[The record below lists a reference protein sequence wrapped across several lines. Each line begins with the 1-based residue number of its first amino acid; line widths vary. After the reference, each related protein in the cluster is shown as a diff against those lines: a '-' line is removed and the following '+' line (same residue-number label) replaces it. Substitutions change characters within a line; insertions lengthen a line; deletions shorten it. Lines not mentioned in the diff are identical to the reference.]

1 MSSFK
6 IKEVFMINYFI
17 RRLIMMIPVFILCS
31 IIIFLILHLI
41 PGNPVDNLLHPGSSP
56 EARERLIKEFG
67 LDKPIY
73 QQYIIWLTNVFKGN
87 LGVSITEQ
95 RSVFELLLL
104 KLPNTLVLGVV
115 SFLISFILG
124 VFLGVVSAI
133 KQNTIIDY
141 MGMILALL
149 GVTVPT
155 FWLGLMF
162 MLIFSVNLGWFP
174 ISGYG
179 DLKSLILPAFSLG
192 LAGAGLIARVTRA
205 SMLEIAQ
212 KDYIAIVRAKG
223 ISNSQ
228 VIIKH
233 IFRNALIPI
242 ITLLGLRLGW
252 IIGGAVTI
260 EIVFNRP
267 GLGRLLTDSLFRR
280 DYPVIQGVLLLLVLT
295 VMLGNLIADVL
306 YAYADPRIRYN

>member
-1 MSSFK
+1 MT
-6 IKEVFMINYFI
+6 NYI
-17 RRLIMMIPVFILCS
+17 VRRLVMMIPVFILCS
-31 IIIFLILHLI
+31 MIIFLILHLV
-41 PGNPVDNLLHPGSSP
+41 PGNPVDNLLRPGSPP
-56 EARERLIKEFG
+56 EVRGRLIKEFG

-95 RSVFELLLL
+95 RSVSELLLL

-124 VFLGVVSAI
+124 VLLGAVSAI
-133 KQNTIIDY
+133 KQNTIVDY

-179 DLKSLILPAFSLG
+179 DLKSLILPAFTLG

-212 KDYIAIVRAKG
+212 KDYITIVRAKG

-280 DYPVIQGVLLLLVLT
+280 DYPVIQGVLLLLIFT

>member
-1 MSSFK
+1 MT
-6 IKEVFMINYFI
+6 NYII

-31 IIIFLILHLI
+31 MIIFLVLHLV
-41 PGNPVDNLLHPGSSP
+41 PGNPIDNLLHPGSPP
-56 EARERLIKEFG
+56 EVRERLIKEFG

-95 RSVFELLLL
+95 WSVSELLLL
-104 KLPNTLVLGVV
+104 KMPNTIVLGVA
-115 SFLISFILG
+115 SLLICFILG
-124 VFLGVVSAI
+124 VFLGAVSAI
-133 KQNTIIDY
+133 KQNTIVDY
-141 MGMILALL
+141 AGMVIALL
-149 GVTVPT
+149 GVSVPT
-155 FWLGLMF
+155 FWLGLML
-162 MLIFSVNLGWFP
+162 MLVFSVNLGWFP

-179 DLKSLILPAFSLG
+179 DLKSLVLPAFTLG
-192 LAGAGLIARVTRA
+192 LAGAGLIARITRA

-223 ISNSQ
+223 ISNTQ
-228 VIIKH
+228 VIVKH

-252 IIGGAVTI
+252 IIGGAVTT

-267 GLGRLLTDSLFRR
+267 GLGRLLIDSIFRR
-280 DYPVIQGVLLLLVLT
+280 DYPVIQGALLILIFA
-295 VMLGNLIADVL
+295 VMVGNLIADIL
-306 YAYADPRIRYN
+306 YAYADPQIRYN

>member
-1 MSSFK
+1 
-6 IKEVFMINYFI
+6 
-17 RRLIMMIPVFILCS
+17 MMIPVFILCS
-31 IIIFLILHLI
+31 MVIFLILHLV
-41 PGNPVDNLLHPGSSP
+41 PGNPVDNLLHPGSPP
-56 EARERLIKEFG
+56 EAREQLIKEYG

-95 RSVFELLLL
+95 RSVSELLLL
-104 KLPNTLVLGVV
+104 KMPNTIVLGVA
-115 SFLISFILG
+115 SLLICFILG
-124 VFLGVVSAI
+124 VTLGAVSAI
-133 KQNTIIDY
+133 KQNTIVDY
-141 MGMILALL
+141 AGMVIALL
-149 GVTVPT
+149 GVSVPT
-155 FWLGLMF
+155 FWLGLML

-179 DLKSLILPAFSLG
+179 DLKSLVLPAFTLG
-192 LAGAGLIARVTRA
+192 LAGAGLIARITRA

-223 ISNSQ
+223 ISNTQ

-252 IIGGAVTI
+252 IIGGAVTT

-267 GLGRLLTDSLFRR
+267 GLGRLLANSLFRR
-280 DYPVIQGVLLLLVLT
+280 DYPVIQGALLLLIFA
-295 VMLGNLIADVL
+295 VMVGNLIADIL
-306 YAYADPRIRYN
+306 YAYADPQIRYN

>member
-1 MSSFK
+1 MT
-6 IKEVFMINYFI
+6 NYII
-17 RRLIMMIPVFILCS
+17 RRFIMMIPVFILCS
-31 IIIFLILHLI
+31 MVIFLILHLV
-41 PGNPVDNLLHPGSSP
+41 PGNPVDNLLHPGSPP
-56 EARERLIKEFG
+56 EAREQLIKEYG

-95 RSVFELLLL
+95 RSVSELLLL
-104 KLPNTLVLGVV
+104 KMPNTIVLGVA
-115 SFLISFILG
+115 SLLICFILG
-124 VFLGVVSAI
+124 VFLGAVSAI
-133 KQNTIIDY
+133 KQNTIVDY
-141 MGMILALL
+141 AGMVLALL
-149 GVTVPT
+149 GVSVPT
-155 FWLGLMF
+155 FWLGLML
-162 MLIFSVNLGWFP
+162 MLVFSVNLGWFP

-179 DLKSLILPAFSLG
+179 DLKSLVLPAFTLG
-192 LAGAGLIARVTRA
+192 LAGAGLIARITRA

-223 ISNSQ
+223 ISNTQ

-252 IIGGAVTI
+252 IIGGAVTT

-267 GLGRLLTDSLFRR
+267 GLGRLLANSLFRR
-280 DYPVIQGVLLLLVLT
+280 DYPVIQGALLILIFA
-295 VMLGNLIADVL
+295 VMVGNLIADIL

>member
-1 MSSFK
+1 
-6 IKEVFMINYFI
+6 
-17 RRLIMMIPVFILCS
+17 MMIPVFILCS
-31 IIIFLILHLI
+31 MVIFLILHLV
-41 PGNPVDNLLHPGSSP
+41 PGNPVDNLLHPGSPP
-56 EARERLIKEFG
+56 EAREQLIKEYG

-95 RSVFELLLL
+95 RSVSELLLL
-104 KLPNTLVLGVV
+104 KTPNTIVLGAA
-115 SFLISFILG
+115 SLLICFILG
-124 VFLGVVSAI
+124 VTLGALSAI
-133 KQNTIIDY
+133 KQNTIVDY
-141 MGMILALL
+141 VGMVIALL
-149 GVTVPT
+149 GVSVPT
-155 FWLGLMF
+155 FWLGLML

-179 DLKSLILPAFSLG
+179 DLKSLVLPAFTLG
-192 LAGAGLIARVTRA
+192 LAGAGLVARITRA

-267 GLGRLLTDSLFRR
+267 GLGRLLANSLFRR
-280 DYPVIQGVLLLLVLT
+280 DYPVIQGALLLLIFA
-295 VMLGNLIADVL
+295 VMVGNMIADIL
-306 YAYADPRIRYN
+306 YAYADPQIRYN

>member
-1 MSSFK
+1 
-6 IKEVFMINYFI
+6 
-17 RRLIMMIPVFILCS
+17 MMIPVFILCS
-31 IIIFLILHLI
+31 MVIFLILHLV
-41 PGNPVDNLLHPGSSP
+41 PGNPVDNLLHPGSPP
-56 EARERLIKEFG
+56 EAREQLIKEYG

-95 RSVFELLLL
+95 RSVSELLLL
-104 KLPNTLVLGVV
+104 KMPNTIVLGVA
-115 SFLISFILG
+115 SLLICFILG
-124 VFLGVVSAI
+124 VFLGAVSAI
-133 KQNTIIDY
+133 KQNTIVDY
-141 MGMILALL
+141 AGMVIALL
-149 GVTVPT
+149 GVSVPT
-155 FWLGLMF
+155 FWLGLML

-179 DLKSLILPAFSLG
+179 DLKSLVLPAFTLG
-192 LAGAGLIARVTRA
+192 LAGAGLIARITRA

-223 ISNSQ
+223 ISNTQ

-252 IIGGAVTI
+252 IIGGAVTT

-267 GLGRLLTDSLFRR
+267 GVGRLLANSLFRR
-280 DYPVIQGVLLLLVLT
+280 DYPVIQGALLILIFA
-295 VMLGNLIADVL
+295 VMVGNLIADIL
-306 YAYADPRIRYN
+306 YAYADPQIRYN

>member
-1 MSSFK
+1 
-6 IKEVFMINYFI
+6 
-17 RRLIMMIPVFILCS
+17 MMIPVFILCS
-31 IIIFLILHLI
+31 MVIFLILHLV
-41 PGNPVDNLLHPGSSP
+41 PGNPVDNLLHPGSPP
-56 EARERLIKEFG
+56 EVREQLIKEYG

-87 LGVSITEQ
+87 LGASITEQ
-95 RSVFELLLL
+95 RNVSELLLL
-104 KLPNTLVLGVV
+104 KLPNTIALGIA
-115 SFLISFILG
+115 SLLICFILG
-124 VFLGVVSAI
+124 VTLGAVSAI
-133 KQNTIIDY
+133 KQNTIVDY
-141 MGMILALL
+141 VGMVIALL
-149 GVTVPT
+149 GVSVPT
-155 FWLGLMF
+155 FWLGLML

-179 DLKSLILPAFSLG
+179 DLKSLVLPAFTLG
-192 LAGAGLIARVTRA
+192 LAGAGLIARITRA

-223 ISNSQ
+223 ISNTQ

-252 IIGGAVTI
+252 IIGGAVTT

-267 GLGRLLTDSLFRR
+267 GLGRLLANSLFRR
-280 DYPVIQGVLLLLVLT
+280 DYPVIQGALLLLIFA
-295 VMLGNLIADVL
+295 VMVGNLIADIL
-306 YAYADPRIRYN
+306 YAYADPQIRYN

>member
-1 MSSFK
+1 
-6 IKEVFMINYFI
+6 
-17 RRLIMMIPVFILCS
+17 MMIPVFILCS
-31 IIIFLILHLI
+31 MVIFLILHLV
-41 PGNPVDNLLHPGSSP
+41 PGNPVDNLLHPGSPP
-56 EARERLIKEFG
+56 EAREQLIKEYG

-95 RSVFELLLL
+95 RSVSELLLL
-104 KLPNTLVLGVV
+104 KMPNTIVLGVA
-115 SFLISFILG
+115 SLLICFILG
-124 VFLGVVSAI
+124 VFLGAVSAI
-133 KQNTIIDY
+133 KQNTIVDY
-141 MGMILALL
+141 AGMVIALL
-149 GVTVPT
+149 GVSVPT
-155 FWLGLMF
+155 FWLGLML

-179 DLKSLILPAFSLG
+179 DLKSLVLPAFTLG
-192 LAGAGLIARVTRA
+192 LAGAGLIARITRA

-223 ISNSQ
+223 ISNTQ

-252 IIGGAVTI
+252 IIGGAVTT

-267 GLGRLLTDSLFRR
+267 GLGRLLANSLFRR
-280 DYPVIQGVLLLLVLT
+280 DYPVIQGALLLLIFA
-295 VMLGNLIADVL
+295 VMVGNLIADIL
-306 YAYADPRIRYN
+306 YAYADPQIRYN

>member
-1 MSSFK
+1 
-6 IKEVFMINYFI
+6 
-17 RRLIMMIPVFILCS
+17 MMIPVFILCS
-31 IIIFLILHLI
+31 MVIFLILHLV
-41 PGNPVDNLLHPGSSP
+41 PGNPVDNLLHPGSPP
-56 EARERLIKEFG
+56 EAREQLIKEYG

-87 LGVSITEQ
+87 LGASITEQ
-95 RSVFELLLL
+95 RNVSELLLL
-104 KLPNTLVLGVV
+104 KLPNTIALGIA
-115 SFLISFILG
+115 SLLICFILG
-124 VFLGVVSAI
+124 VTLGAVSAI
-133 KQNTIIDY
+133 KQNTIVDY
-141 MGMILALL
+141 VGMVIALL
-149 GVTVPT
+149 GVSVPT
-155 FWLGLMF
+155 FWLGLML

-179 DLKSLILPAFSLG
+179 DLKSLVLPAFTLG
-192 LAGAGLIARVTRA
+192 LAGAGLIARITRA

-223 ISNSQ
+223 ISNTQ

-252 IIGGAVTI
+252 IIGGAVTT

-267 GLGRLLTDSLFRR
+267 GLGRLLANSLFRR
-280 DYPVIQGVLLLLVLT
+280 DYPVIQGALLLLIFA
-295 VMLGNLIADVL
+295 VMVGNLIADIL
-306 YAYADPRIRYN
+306 YAYADPQIRYN

>member
-1 MSSFK
+1 
-6 IKEVFMINYFI
+6 
-17 RRLIMMIPVFILCS
+17 MMIPVFILCS
-31 IIIFLILHLI
+31 MVIFLILHLV
-41 PGNPVDNLLHPGSSP
+41 PGNPVDNLLHPGSPP
-56 EARERLIKEFG
+56 EAREQLIKEYG

-95 RSVFELLLL
+95 RSVSELLLL
-104 KLPNTLVLGVV
+104 KMPNTIVLGVA
-115 SFLISFILG
+115 SLLICFILG
-124 VFLGVVSAI
+124 VFLGAVSAI
-133 KQNTIIDY
+133 KQNTIVDY
-141 MGMILALL
+141 VGMVIALL
-149 GVTVPT
+149 GVSVPT
-155 FWLGLMF
+155 FWLGLML

-179 DLKSLILPAFSLG
+179 DLKSLVLPAFTLG
-192 LAGAGLIARVTRA
+192 LAGAGLIARITRA

-223 ISNSQ
+223 ISNTQ

-252 IIGGAVTI
+252 IIGGAVTT

-267 GLGRLLTDSLFRR
+267 GLGRLLANSLFRR
-280 DYPVIQGVLLLLVLT
+280 DYPVIQGALLLLIFA
-295 VMLGNLIADVL
+295 VMVGNLIADIL
-306 YAYADPRIRYN
+306 YAYADPQIRYN

>member
-1 MSSFK
+1 
-6 IKEVFMINYFI
+6 
-17 RRLIMMIPVFILCS
+17 MMIPVFILCS
-31 IIIFLILHLI
+31 MVIFLILHLV
-41 PGNPVDNLLHPGSSP
+41 PGNPVDNLLHPGSPP
-56 EARERLIKEFG
+56 EAREQLIKEYG

-95 RSVFELLLL
+95 RSVSELLLL
-104 KLPNTLVLGVV
+104 KMPNTIVLGVA
-115 SFLISFILG
+115 SLLICFILG
-124 VFLGVVSAI
+124 VTLGAVSAI
-133 KQNTIIDY
+133 KQNTIVDY
-141 MGMILALL
+141 TGMVIALL
-149 GVTVPT
+149 GVSVPT
-155 FWLGLMF
+155 FWLGLML

-179 DLKSLILPAFSLG
+179 DLKSLVLPAFTLG
-192 LAGAGLIARVTRA
+192 LAGAGLIARITRA

-223 ISNSQ
+223 ISNTQ

-252 IIGGAVTI
+252 IIGGAVTT

-267 GLGRLLTDSLFRR
+267 GLGRLLANSLFRR
-280 DYPVIQGVLLLLVLT
+280 DYPVIQGALLILIFA
-295 VMLGNLIADVL
+295 VMVGNLIADIL
-306 YAYADPRIRYN
+306 YAYADPQIRYN

>member
-1 MSSFK
+1 LT
-6 IKEVFMINYFI
+6 NYII
-17 RRLIMMIPVFILCS
+17 RRFIMMIPVFILCS
-31 IIIFLILHLI
+31 MVIFLILHLV
-41 PGNPVDNLLHPGSSP
+41 PGNPVDNLLHPGSPP
-56 EARERLIKEFG
+56 EAREQLIKEYG

-95 RSVFELLLL
+95 RSVSELLLL
-104 KLPNTLVLGVV
+104 KMPNTIVLGVA
-115 SFLISFILG
+115 SLLICFILG
-124 VFLGVVSAI
+124 VFLGAVSAI
-133 KQNTIIDY
+133 KQNTIVDY
-141 MGMILALL
+141 AGMVIALL
-149 GVTVPT
+149 GVSVPT
-155 FWLGLMF
+155 FWLGLML

-179 DLKSLILPAFSLG
+179 DLKSLVLPAFTLG
-192 LAGAGLIARVTRA
+192 LAGAGLIARITRA

-223 ISNSQ
+223 ISNTQ

-252 IIGGAVTI
+252 IIGGAVTT

-267 GLGRLLTDSLFRR
+267 GLGRLLANSLFRR
-280 DYPVIQGVLLLLVLT
+280 DYPVIQGALLLLIFA
-295 VMLGNLIADVL
+295 VMVGNLIADIL
-306 YAYADPRIRYN
+306 YAYADPQIRYN

>member
-1 MSSFK
+1 L
-6 IKEVFMINYFI
+6 N
-17 RRLIMMIPVFILCS
+17 
-31 IIIFLILHLI
+31 
-41 PGNPVDNLLHPGSSP
+41 
-56 EARERLIKEFG
+56 
-67 LDKPIY
+67 
-73 QQYIIWLTNVFKGN
+73 NVFKGN

-95 RSVFELLLL
+95 RSVSELLLL
-104 KLPNTLVLGVV
+104 KLPNTVVLGVV

-124 VFLGVVSAI
+124 VLLGAVSAI
-133 KQNTIIDY
+133 KQNTIVDY

-149 GVTVPT
+149 GVTIPT

-179 DLKSLILPAFSLG
+179 DLKSLILPAFTLG

-212 KDYIAIVRAKG
+212 KDYITIVRAKG

-280 DYPVIQGVLLLLVLT
+280 DYPVIQGVLLLLVFT

>member
-1 MSSFK
+1 LT
-6 IKEVFMINYFI
+6 NYII
-17 RRLIMMIPVFILCS
+17 RRFIMMIPVFILCS
-31 IIIFLILHLI
+31 MVIFLILHLV
-41 PGNPVDNLLHPGSSP
+41 PGNPVDNLLHPGSP
-56 EARERLIKEFG
+56 IEAREQLIKEYG

-95 RSVFELLLL
+95 RSVSELLLL
-104 KLPNTLVLGVV
+104 KMPNTIVLGVV
-115 SFLISFILG
+115 SLLICFILG
-124 VFLGVVSAI
+124 VFLGAVSAI
-133 KQNTIIDY
+133 KQNTIVDY
-141 MGMILALL
+141 AGMVIALL
-149 GVTVPT
+149 GVSVPT
-155 FWLGLMF
+155 FWLGLML

-179 DLKSLILPAFSLG
+179 DLKSLVLPAFTLG
-192 LAGAGLIARVTRA
+192 LAGAGLIARITRA

-223 ISNSQ
+223 ISNTQ

-252 IIGGAVTI
+252 IIGGAVTT

-267 GLGRLLTDSLFRR
+267 GVGRLLANSLFRR
-280 DYPVIQGVLLLLVLT
+280 DYPVIQGALLLLIFA
-295 VMLGNLIADVL
+295 VMVGNMIADIL
-306 YAYADPRIRYN
+306 YAYADPQIRYN

>member
-1 MSSFK
+1 
-6 IKEVFMINYFI
+6 
-17 RRLIMMIPVFILCS
+17 MMIPVFILCS
-31 IIIFLILHLI
+31 MVIFLILHLV
-41 PGNPVDNLLHPGSSP
+41 PGNPVDNLLHPGSPP
-56 EARERLIKEFG
+56 EAREQLIKEYG

-73 QQYIIWLTNVFKGN
+73 QQYIIWLNNVFKGN

-95 RSVFELLLL
+95 RSVSELLLL
-104 KLPNTLVLGVV
+104 KMPNTIVLGVA
-115 SFLISFILG
+115 SLLICFILG
-124 VFLGVVSAI
+124 VFLGAVSAI
-133 KQNTIIDY
+133 KQNTIVDY
-141 MGMILALL
+141 AGMVLALL
-149 GVTVPT
+149 GVSVPT
-155 FWLGLMF
+155 FWLGLML

-179 DLKSLILPAFSLG
+179 DLKSLVLPAFTLG
-192 LAGAGLIARVTRA
+192 LAGAGLIARITRA

-223 ISNSQ
+223 ISNTQ

-252 IIGGAVTI
+252 IIGGAVTT

-267 GLGRLLTDSLFRR
+267 GVGRLLANSLFRR
-280 DYPVIQGVLLLLVLT
+280 DYPVIQGALLILIFA
-295 VMLGNLIADVL
+295 VMVGNLIADIL
-306 YAYADPRIRYN
+306 YAYADPQIRYN

>member
-1 MSSFK
+1 
-6 IKEVFMINYFI
+6 
-17 RRLIMMIPVFILCS
+17 MMIPVFILCS
-31 IIIFLILHLI
+31 MIIFLILHLV
-41 PGNPVDNLLHPGSSP
+41 PGNPVDNLLPPGSP
-56 EARERLIKEFG
+56 LEARGRLIKEFG

-73 QQYIIWLTNVFKGN
+73 QQYIIWLSNVFKGN

-95 RSVFELLLL
+95 RSVSELLLL
-104 KLPNTLVLGVV
+104 KMPNTIVLGVA
-115 SFLISFILG
+115 SLLICFILG
-124 VFLGVVSAI
+124 VLLGAVSAI
-133 KQNTIIDY
+133 KQNTIVDY
-141 MGMILALL
+141 VGMVIALL
-149 GVTVPT
+149 GVSVPT
-155 FWLGLMF
+155 FWLGLML

-179 DLKSLILPAFSLG
+179 DLKSLVLPAFALG
-192 LAGAGLIARVTRA
+192 SAGAGLVARITRA

-212 KDYIAIVRAKG
+212 KEYIAIVRAKG
-223 ISNSQ
+223 ISNTQ

-252 IIGGAVTI
+252 IVGGAVTT

-267 GLGRLLTDSLFRR
+267 GLGRLLVNSIFRR
-280 DYPVIQGVLLLLVLT
+280 DYPVIQGALLLLIFT
-295 VMLGNLIADVL
+295 VMVGNLIADVL

>member
-1 MSSFK
+1 LT
-6 IKEVFMINYFI
+6 NYII
-17 RRLIMMIPVFILCS
+17 RRFIMMIPVFILCS
-31 IIIFLILHLI
+31 MVIFLILHLV
-41 PGNPVDNLLHPGSSP
+41 PGNPVDNLLHPGSPP
-56 EARERLIKEFG
+56 EAREQLIKEYG

-87 LGVSITEQ
+87 LGASITEQ
-95 RSVFELLLL
+95 RNVSELLLL
-104 KLPNTLVLGVV
+104 KLPNTIALGIA
-115 SFLISFILG
+115 SLLICFILG
-124 VFLGVVSAI
+124 VTLGAVSAI
-133 KQNTIIDY
+133 KQNTIVDY
-141 MGMILALL
+141 VGMVIALL
-149 GVTVPT
+149 GVSVPT
-155 FWLGLMF
+155 FWLGLML

-179 DLKSLILPAFSLG
+179 DLKSLVLPAFTLG
-192 LAGAGLIARVTRA
+192 LAGAGLIARITRA

-223 ISNSQ
+223 ISNTQ

-252 IIGGAVTI
+252 IIGGAVTT

-267 GLGRLLTDSLFRR
+267 GLGRLLANSIFRR
-280 DYPVIQGVLLLLVLT
+280 DYPVIQGALLLLIFA
-295 VMLGNLIADVL
+295 VMVGNLIADIL
-306 YAYADPRIRYN
+306 YAYADPQIRYN

>member
-1 MSSFK
+1 
-6 IKEVFMINYFI
+6 
-17 RRLIMMIPVFILCS
+17 MMIPVFILCS
-31 IIIFLILHLI
+31 MVIFLILHLV
-41 PGNPVDNLLHPGSSP
+41 PGNPIDNLLHPGSPP
-56 EARERLIKEFG
+56 EAREQLIEEYG

-73 QQYIIWLTNVFKGN
+73 QQYIIWLTNIFKGN

-95 RSVFELLLL
+95 RSVSELLLL
-104 KLPNTLVLGVV
+104 KMPNTIVLGVA
-115 SFLISFILG
+115 SLLICFILG
-124 VFLGVVSAI
+124 VFLGAVSAI
-133 KQNTIIDY
+133 KQNTIVDY
-141 MGMILALL
+141 AGMVIALL
-149 GVTVPT
+149 GVSVPT
-155 FWLGLMF
+155 FWLGLML

-179 DLKSLILPAFSLG
+179 DLKSLVLPAFTLG
-192 LAGAGLIARVTRA
+192 LAGAGLIARITRA

-223 ISNSQ
+223 ISNTQ

-252 IIGGAVTI
+252 IIGGAVTT

-267 GLGRLLTDSLFRR
+267 GLGRLLANSLFRR
-280 DYPVIQGVLLLLVLT
+280 DYPVIQGALLILIFA
-295 VMLGNLIADVL
+295 VMVGNLIADIL
-306 YAYADPRIRYN
+306 YAYADPQIRYN

>member
-1 MSSFK
+1 
-6 IKEVFMINYFI
+6 
-17 RRLIMMIPVFILCS
+17 MMIPVFILCS
-31 IIIFLILHLI
+31 MVIFLILHLV
-41 PGNPVDNLLHPGSSP
+41 PGNPVDNLLHPGSPP
-56 EARERLIKEFG
+56 EAREQLIKEYG

-95 RSVFELLLL
+95 RSVSELLLL
-104 KLPNTLVLGVV
+104 KTPNTIVLGAA
-115 SFLISFILG
+115 SLLICFILG
-124 VFLGVVSAI
+124 VTLGALSAI
-133 KQNTIIDY
+133 KQNTIVDY
-141 MGMILALL
+141 VGMVIALL
-149 GVTVPT
+149 GVSVPT
-155 FWLGLMF
+155 FWLGLML

-179 DLKSLILPAFSLG
+179 DLKSLVLPAFTLG
-192 LAGAGLIARVTRA
+192 LAGAGLVARITRA

-252 IIGGAVTI
+252 IIGGAVTT

-267 GLGRLLTDSLFRR
+267 GVGRLLANSLFRR
-280 DYPVIQGVLLLLVLT
+280 DYPVIQGALLLLIFA
-295 VMLGNLIADVL
+295 VMVGNMIADIL
-306 YAYADPRIRYN
+306 YAYADPQIRYN

>member
-1 MSSFK
+1 M
-6 IKEVFMINYFI
+6 
-17 RRLIMMIPVFILCS
+17 
-31 IIIFLILHLI
+31 IIFLILHLV
-41 PGNPVDNLLHPGSSP
+41 PGNPVDNLLHPGSPP
-56 EARERLIKEFG
+56 EAREQLIKEFG

-95 RSVFELLLL
+95 RSVSDLLLL
-104 KLPNTLVLGVV
+104 KLPNTIALGIA
-115 SFLISFILG
+115 SLLICFILG
-124 VFLGVVSAI
+124 VFLGAVSAI
-133 KQNTIIDY
+133 KQNTIVDY
-141 MGMILALL
+141 VGMVLALL
-149 GVTVPT
+149 GVSVPT
-155 FWLGLMF
+155 FWLGLML
-162 MLIFSVNLGWFP
+162 MLIFSVSLGWFP

-179 DLKSLILPAFSLG
+179 DLKSLVLPAFTLG
-192 LAGAGLIARVTRA
+192 LAGAGLIARITRA

-223 ISNSQ
+223 ISNTQ

-252 IIGGAVTI
+252 IIGGAVTT

-267 GLGRLLTDSLFRR
+267 GVGRLLANSLFRR
-280 DYPVIQGVLLLLVLT
+280 DYPVIQGALLILIFA
-295 VMLGNLIADVL
+295 VMVGNLIADIL
-306 YAYADPRIRYN
+306 YAYADPQIRYN

>member
-1 MSSFK
+1 MT
-6 IKEVFMINYFI
+6 NYI
-17 RRLIMMIPVFILCS
+17 VRRLVMMIPVFILCS
-31 IIIFLILHLI
+31 MIIFLILHLV
-41 PGNPVDNLLHPGSSP
+41 PGNPVDNLLHPGSPP

-87 LGVSITEQ
+87 LGFSITEQ
-95 RSVFELLLL
+95 RSVSELLLL
-104 KLPNTLVLGVV
+104 KIPNTIVLGVA
-115 SFLISFILG
+115 SLLICFILG
-124 VFLGVVSAI
+124 VLLGAVSAI

-141 MGMILALL
+141 MCMILALL

-155 FWLGLMF
+155 FWLGLML

-179 DLKSLILPAFSLG
+179 DLKSLVLPAFSLG
-192 LAGAGLIARVTRA
+192 LAGAGLIARITRA

-223 ISNSQ
+223 ISNTQ

-252 IIGGAVTI
+252 IIGGAVTT

-267 GLGRLLTDSLFRR
+267 GVGRLLVNSIFRR
-280 DYPVIQGVLLLLVLT
+280 DYPVIQGALLLLVFT

-306 YAYADPRIRYN
+306 YAYADPQIRYN

>member
-1 MSSFK
+1 MT
-6 IKEVFMINYFI
+6 NYII
-17 RRLIMMIPVFILCS
+17 RRFIMMIPVFILCS
-31 IIIFLILHLI
+31 MVIFLILHLV
-41 PGNPVDNLLHPGSSP
+41 PGNPIDNLLHPGSPP
-56 EARERLIKEFG
+56 EAREQLIEEYG

-73 QQYIIWLTNVFKGN
+73 QQYIIWLTNIFKGN

-95 RSVFELLLL
+95 RSVSELLLL
-104 KLPNTLVLGVV
+104 KMPNTIVLGVA
-115 SFLISFILG
+115 SLLICFILG
-124 VFLGVVSAI
+124 VFLGAVSAI
-133 KQNTIIDY
+133 KQNTIVDY
-141 MGMILALL
+141 AGMVIALL
-149 GVTVPT
+149 GVSVPT
-155 FWLGLMF
+155 FWLGLML

-179 DLKSLILPAFSLG
+179 DLKSLVLPAFTLG
-192 LAGAGLIARVTRA
+192 LAGAGLIARITRA

-223 ISNSQ
+223 ISNTQ

-252 IIGGAVTI
+252 IIGGAVTT

-267 GLGRLLTDSLFRR
+267 GLGRLLANSLFRR
-280 DYPVIQGVLLLLVLT
+280 DYPVIQGALLILIFA
-295 VMLGNLIADVL
+295 VMVGNLIADIL
-306 YAYADPRIRYN
+306 YAYADPQIRYN

>member
-1 MSSFK
+1 
-6 IKEVFMINYFI
+6 
-17 RRLIMMIPVFILCS
+17 MIPIFILCS
-31 IIIFLILHLI
+31 MVIFLILHLV
-41 PGNPVDNLLHPGSSP
+41 PGNPVDNLLHPGSPP
-56 EARERLIKEFG
+56 ETREQLIKEYG

-95 RSVFELLLL
+95 RSVSELLLL
-104 KLPNTLVLGVV
+104 KMPNTIVLGVA
-115 SFLISFILG
+115 SLLICFILG
-124 VFLGVVSAI
+124 IFLGAVSAI
-133 KQNTIIDY
+133 KQNTIVDY
-141 MGMILALL
+141 AGMVLALL
-149 GVTVPT
+149 GVSVPT
-155 FWLGLMF
+155 FWLGLML

-179 DLKSLILPAFSLG
+179 DLKSLVLPAFTLG
-192 LAGAGLIARVTRA
+192 LAGAGLIARITRA

-223 ISNSQ
+223 ISNTQ

-252 IIGGAVTI
+252 IVGGSVTT
-260 EIVFNRP
+260 EVVFNRP
-267 GLGRLLTDSLFRR
+267 GVGRLLVNSIFRR
-280 DYPVIQGVLLLLVLT
+280 DYPVIQGALLLLVFT

-306 YAYADPRIRYN
+306 YAYADPQIRYN

>member
-1 MSSFK
+1 
-6 IKEVFMINYFI
+6 
-17 RRLIMMIPVFILCS
+17 MMIPVFILCS
-31 IIIFLILHLI
+31 MVIFLILHLV
-41 PGNPVDNLLHPGSSP
+41 PGNPVDNLLHPGSPP
-56 EARERLIKEFG
+56 EAREQLIKEYG

-95 RSVFELLLL
+95 RSVSELLLL
-104 KLPNTLVLGVV
+104 KMPNTIVLGVA
-115 SFLISFILG
+115 SLLICFILG
-124 VFLGVVSAI
+124 VFLGAVSAI
-133 KQNTIIDY
+133 KQNTIVDY
-141 MGMILALL
+141 AGMVIALL
-149 GVTVPT
+149 GVSVPT
-155 FWLGLMF
+155 FWLGLML
-162 MLIFSVNLGWFP
+162 MLVFSVNLGWFP

-179 DLKSLILPAFSLG
+179 DLKSLVLPAFTLG
-192 LAGAGLIARVTRA
+192 LAGAGLIARITRA

-223 ISNSQ
+223 ISNTQ

-252 IIGGAVTI
+252 IIGGAVTT

-267 GLGRLLTDSLFRR
+267 GLGRLLANSLFRR
-280 DYPVIQGVLLLLVLT
+280 DYPVIQGALLLLIFA
-295 VMLGNLIADVL
+295 VMVGNLIADIL
-306 YAYADPRIRYN
+306 YAYADPQIRYN

>member
-1 MSSFK
+1 
-6 IKEVFMINYFI
+6 
-17 RRLIMMIPVFILCS
+17 MMIPVFILCS
-31 IIIFLILHLI
+31 MVIFLILHLV
-41 PGNPVDNLLHPGSSP
+41 PGNPVDNLLHPGSPP
-56 EARERLIKEFG
+56 EAREQLIKEYG

-73 QQYIIWLTNVFKGN
+73 QQYIIWLTNIFKGN

-95 RSVFELLLL
+95 RSVSELLLL
-104 KLPNTLVLGVV
+104 KMPNTIVLGAA
-115 SFLISFILG
+115 SLLICFILG
-124 VFLGVVSAI
+124 VFLGAVSAI
-133 KQNTIIDY
+133 KQNTIVDY
-141 MGMILALL
+141 VGMVIALL
-149 GVTVPT
+149 GVSVPT
-155 FWLGLMF
+155 FWLGLML

-179 DLKSLILPAFSLG
+179 DLKSLVLPAFTLG
-192 LAGAGLIARVTRA
+192 LAGAGLIARITRA

-223 ISNSQ
+223 ISNTQ

-252 IIGGAVTI
+252 IIGGAVTT

-267 GLGRLLTDSLFRR
+267 GVGRLLANSLFRR
-280 DYPVIQGVLLLLVLT
+280 DYPVIQGALLLLIFA
-295 VMLGNLIADVL
+295 VMVGNMIADIL
-306 YAYADPRIRYN
+306 YAYADPQIRYN

>member
-1 MSSFK
+1 
-6 IKEVFMINYFI
+6 MINYII
-17 RRLIMMIPVFILCS
+17 RRLIMMIPVFIICS
-31 IIIFLILHLI
+31 LVIFLILHLV
-41 PGNPVDNLLHPGSSP
+41 PGNPVDNLLHPGSPP
-56 EARERLIKEFG
+56 EAREELIKEYG

-73 QQYIIWLTNVFKGN
+73 QQYIIWLANIFKGN
-87 LGVSITEQ
+87 FGVSITEQ
-95 RSVFELLLL
+95 RSVSELLLL
-104 KLPNTLVLGVV
+104 KLPNTVVLGVA
-115 SFLISFILG
+115 SLLICFILG

-133 KQNTIIDY
+133 NQNTIIDY
-141 MGMILALL
+141 IGMVIALL

-155 FWLGLMF
+155 FWLGLML

-179 DLKSLILPAFSLG
+179 DFKSLVLPAVTLG
-192 LAGAGLIARVTRA
+192 LAGAGLVARITRA

-223 ISNSQ
+223 ISNTQ
-228 VIIKH
+228 VIAKH

-252 IIGGAVTI
+252 IVGGAVTT

-267 GLGRLLTDSLFRR
+267 GLGRLLANSLFRR
-280 DYPVIQGVLLLLVLT
+280 DYPVIQGTLLLLVFA
-295 VMLGNLIADVL
+295 VMMGNLIADIL
-306 YAYADPRIRYN
+306 YAYADSRIRYN

>member
-1 MSSFK
+1 MT
-6 IKEVFMINYFI
+6 NYII
-17 RRLIMMIPVFILCS
+17 RRFIMMIPVFILCS
-31 IIIFLILHLI
+31 MVIFLILHLV
-41 PGNPVDNLLHPGSSP
+41 PGNPVDNLLHPGSPP
-56 EARERLIKEFG
+56 EAREQLIKEYG

-95 RSVFELLLL
+95 RSVSELLLL
-104 KLPNTLVLGVV
+104 KTPNTIVLGAA
-115 SFLISFILG
+115 SLLICFILG
-124 VFLGVVSAI
+124 VTLGALSAI
-133 KQNTIIDY
+133 KQNTIVDY
-141 MGMILALL
+141 VGMVIALL
-149 GVTVPT
+149 GVSVPT
-155 FWLGLMF
+155 FWLGLML

-179 DLKSLILPAFSLG
+179 DLKSLVLPAFTLG
-192 LAGAGLIARVTRA
+192 LAGAGLVARITRA

-267 GLGRLLTDSLFRR
+267 GLGRLLANSLFRR
-280 DYPVIQGVLLLLVLT
+280 DYPVIQGALLLLIFA
-295 VMLGNLIADVL
+295 VMVGNMIADIL
-306 YAYADPRIRYN
+306 YAYADPQIRYN

>member
-1 MSSFK
+1 M
-6 IKEVFMINYFI
+6 
-17 RRLIMMIPVFILCS
+17 RRFIMMIPVFILCS
-31 IIIFLILHLI
+31 MVIFLIIHLV
-41 PGNPVDNLLHPGSSP
+41 PGNPVDNLLHPGSPP
-56 EARERLIKEFG
+56 EVREQLIKEYG

-95 RSVFELLLL
+95 RSVSKLLLL
-104 KLPNTLVLGVV
+104 KLPNTVVLGIA
-115 SFLISFILG
+115 SLLICFILG
-124 VFLGVVSAI
+124 IFFGVVSAI
-133 KQNTIIDY
+133 KQNTIVDY
-141 MGMILALL
+141 ISMVLALL
-149 GVTVPT
+149 GVCVPS
-155 FWLGLMF
+155 FWLGLML

-179 DLKSLILPAFSLG
+179 DLKSLVLPAFTLG
-192 LAGAGLIARVTRA
+192 LAGAGLIARITRA

-223 ISNSQ
+223 ISNTR

-252 IIGGAVTI
+252 IVGGSVTM

-267 GLGRLLTDSLFRR
+267 GLGRLLVNSIFRR
-280 DYPVIQGVLLLLVLT
+280 DYLVIQGALLFLIFT
-295 VMLGNLIADVL
+295 VMVGNLIADIL
-306 YAYADPRIRYN
+306 YAYADPQIRYN

>member
-1 MSSFK
+1 
-6 IKEVFMINYFI
+6 
-17 RRLIMMIPVFILCS
+17 MMIPVFILCS
-31 IIIFLILHLI
+31 MVIFLILHLV
-41 PGNPVDNLLHPGSSP
+41 PGNPVDNLLHPGSPP
-56 EARERLIKEFG
+56 EAREQLIKEYG

-95 RSVFELLLL
+95 RSVSELLLL
-104 KLPNTLVLGVV
+104 KMPNTIVLGVA
-115 SFLISFILG
+115 SLLICFILG
-124 VFLGVVSAI
+124 VFLGAVSAI
-133 KQNTIIDY
+133 KQNTIVDY
-141 MGMILALL
+141 ACMVLALL
-149 GVTVPT
+149 GVSVPT
-155 FWLGLMF
+155 FWLGLML

-179 DLKSLILPAFSLG
+179 DLKSLVLPAFTLG
-192 LAGAGLIARVTRA
+192 LAGAGLIARITRA

-223 ISNSQ
+223 ISNTQ

-252 IIGGAVTI
+252 IIGGAVTT

-267 GLGRLLTDSLFRR
+267 GLGRLLANSLFRR
-280 DYPVIQGVLLLLVLT
+280 DYPVIQGALLILIFA
-295 VMLGNLIADVL
+295 VMVGNLIADIL

>member
-1 MSSFK
+1 MT
-6 IKEVFMINYFI
+6 NYII
-17 RRLIMMIPVFILCS
+17 RRFIMMIPVFILCS
-31 IIIFLILHLI
+31 MIIFLILHLV
-41 PGNPVDNLLHPGSSP
+41 PGNPVDNLLHPGSPP
-56 EARERLIKEFG
+56 EAREQLIKEFG

-95 RSVFELLLL
+95 RSVSDLLLL
-104 KLPNTLVLGVV
+104 KLPNTIALGIA
-115 SFLISFILG
+115 SLLICFILG
-124 VFLGVVSAI
+124 VTLGAVSAV
-133 KQNTIIDY
+133 KQNTIVDY
-141 MGMILALL
+141 VGMVIALL
-149 GVTVPT
+149 GVSVPT
-155 FWLGLMF
+155 FWLGLML

-179 DLKSLILPAFSLG
+179 DFKSLVLPAFTLG
-192 LAGAGLIARVTRA
+192 LAGAGLIARITRA

-223 ISNSQ
+223 ISNTQ

-252 IIGGAVTI
+252 IIGGAVTT

-267 GLGRLLTDSLFRR
+267 GVGRLLANSLFRR
-280 DYPVIQGVLLLLVLT
+280 DYPVIQGALLLLIFA
-295 VMLGNLIADVL
+295 VMVGNLIADIL
-306 YAYADPRIRYN
+306 YAYADPQIRYN

>member
-1 MSSFK
+1 
-6 IKEVFMINYFI
+6 MINYTI
-17 RRLIMMIPVFILCS
+17 HRLIMMIPVFILCS
-31 IIIFLILHLI
+31 MIIFLILHLV
-41 PGNPVDNLLHPGSSP
+41 PGNPVDNLLRPGSPP
-56 EARERLIKEFG
+56 EAREQLIIEFG
-67 LDKPIY
+67 LDRPIH
-73 QQYIIWLTNVFKGN
+73 QQYIIWLKNIFQGN
-87 LGVSITEQ
+87 MGFSITEQ
-95 RSVFELLLL
+95 RNVSELLLL
-104 KLPNTLVLGVV
+104 KLPNTVALGVV

-124 VFLGVVSAI
+124 ILLGALSAI
-133 KQNTIIDY
+133 KQNTIVDY
-141 MGMILALL
+141 GGMVFALL
-149 GVTVPT
+149 GVSVPT
-155 FWLGLMF
+155 FWLGLML

-179 DLKSLILPAFSLG
+179 DLKSLVLPAFTLG

-223 ISNSQ
+223 ISNTQ

-252 IIGGAVTI
+252 IIGGAVTV

-267 GLGRLLTDSLFRR
+267 GLGRLLANSLFRR
-280 DYPVIQGVLLLLVLT
+280 DYPVIQGALLLLIFA
-295 VMLGNLIADVL
+295 VMVGNLIADIL

>member
-1 MSSFK
+1 
-6 IKEVFMINYFI
+6 
-17 RRLIMMIPVFILCS
+17 MMIPVFILCS
-31 IIIFLILHLI
+31 MVIFLILHLV
-41 PGNPVDNLLHPGSSP
+41 PGNPIDNLLHPGSPP
-56 EARERLIKEFG
+56 EAREQLIKEYG

-95 RSVFELLLL
+95 RSVSELLLL
-104 KLPNTLVLGVV
+104 KLPNTVTLGVA
-115 SFLISFILG
+115 SLLICFILG
-124 VFLGVVSAI
+124 VTLGAVSAI
-133 KQNTIIDY
+133 KQNTIVDY
-141 MGMILALL
+141 AGMVLALL
-149 GVTVPT
+149 GVSVPT
-155 FWLGLMF
+155 FWLGLML

-179 DLKSLILPAFSLG
+179 DLKSLVLPAFTLG
-192 LAGAGLIARVTRA
+192 LAGAGLIARITRA

-223 ISNSQ
+223 ISNTQ

-252 IIGGAVTI
+252 IIGGAVTT

-267 GLGRLLTDSLFRR
+267 GLGRLLANSLFRR
-280 DYPVIQGVLLLLVLT
+280 DYPVIQGALLILIFA
-295 VMLGNLIADVL
+295 VMVGNLIADIL
-306 YAYADPRIRYN
+306 YAYADPQIRYN